1 MIPSTDAL
9 LDGLLDWVRIE
20 THTPDTAGL
29 NSLMDLVQRQAEGF
43 GATCQRFPGRE
54 GKGDHLL
61 VLSPWGDH
69 EQKGVLLLSHL
80 DTVHP
85 KGTIERDLPIR
96 IEEDRCFGPG
106 ICDMKGGAFNGL
118 AAMRAIA
125 ESGITP
131 PLPARILFTSDEEV
145 GSPTSRAPDRGTGKT
160 RQICAGD
167 GTGPQRRSRGNRAQG
182 RRPVHAEGRG
192 ASVACWRQA
201 LAGSQRGNGTR
212 PPDHRAGGD
221 DRLRS

>member
-106 ICDMKGGAFNGL
+106 ICDMKGGAFNGWPRCAPSPK
-118 AAMRAIA
+118 AASRRPCPRA
-125 ESGITP
+125 SCSP
-131 PLPARILFTSDEEV
+131 PTRRSEARR
-145 GSPTSRAPDRGTGKT
+145 RAP
-160 RQICAGD
+160 
-167 GTGPQRRSRGNRAQG
+167 
-182 RRPVHAEGRG
+182 
-192 ASVACWRQA
+192 
-201 LAGSQRGNGTR
+201 
-212 PPDHRAGGD
+212 
-221 DRLRS
+221 